1 MRSVQWI
8 PGLRP
13 TGTSEGKRATNLC
26 CVPKSLTDYCLNYI
40 KTCWDFVLLKLEN
53 ICSESRCL
61 LSWARHCFWNS
72 DSAELPLTLRRGAQP
87 SVTNHTRSGR
97 AVSCWLGLPQARE
110 HLQSCTRV
118 CTWQH
123 VGSRHSPGGTLSSRI
138 TMIWLQ
144 AGSWLKIAKPKVRLW

>member
-1 MRSVQWI
+1 MSSFQWI
-8 PGLRP
+8 PQLRS
-13 TGTSEGKRATNLC
+13 TRTSEGKRATNLL

-40 KTCWDFVLLKLEN
+40 KTCWGFVLLKLGN
-53 ICSESRCL
+53 ICSESRSL

-87 SVTNHTRSGR
+87 SVTNHTPSGR
-97 AVSCWLGLPQARE
+97 SVSWRLGLPHARE
-110 HLQSCTRV
+110 LLQSCTQA
-118 CTWQH
+118 CIWQH
-123 VGSRHSPGGTLSSRI
+123 RCSRQSSGGTFRYRI